1 MLEAVIARLKD
12 EVPALGKRVRGSA
25 DLVVLLKSGAKPP
38 TGASA
43 YVLPLGT
50 RGQKPD
56 VMSGA
61 YRQPVLRHISV
72 ALFVSSLDRLGER
85 GLDEAETLIEE
96 IVAAMIGWEPGEDA
110 VGVFYL
116 TAAEL
121 IHFVDGIQVYEI
133 QFAIEDQL
141 RGTA

>member
-1 MLEAVIARLKD
+1 MLSAVIDRLKQ
-12 EVPALGKRVRGSA
+12 EVPALRQRVRGSA
-25 DLVVLLKSGAKPP
+25 DLAALLKSGAKPAM
-38 TGASA
+38 GASA

-50 RGQKPD
+50 RGQMPD
-56 VMSGA
+56 VMTGA
-61 YRQPVLRHISV
+61 YRQGVLKRVSV
-72 ALFVSSLDRLGER
+72 ALFVTSLDRLGER
-85 GLDEAETLIEE
+85 GLDEAEDLIDE
-96 IVAAMIGWEPGEDA
+96 VAAALIGWEPNEDT